1 MEFNGLATIIV
12 GISINIVSVLIIR
25 WFGIWMAKRS
35 AGWKNRSDEKARMRA
50 EMIASARINPH
61 EFELLKFRCL
71 QSQLWTIATTTFTGI
86 ATVFVGILTI
96 VSKSQPHSLVHE
108 ISLHGITMSI
118 FAATA
123 TFSGIVSLFFLRN
136 FSDRT
141 SMINEVLSG
150 HCLFLDNPTPKAKSS

>member
-12 GISINIVSVLIIR
+12 GISINIASVLIIR

-35 AGWKNRSDEKARMRA
+35 AGWKKRSDEKARMRA
-50 EMIASARINPH
+50 EMIAAARINPH
-61 EFELLKFRCL
+61 QFELLKFRCL

-96 VSKSQPHSLVHE
+96 VSKSQTHSLIHE
-108 ISLHGITMSI
+108 ISLHGIVMYI

-123 TFSGIVSLFFLRN
+123 TFSGIISMFFLRN
-136 FSDRT
+136 YSDRT

-150 HCLFLDNPTPKAKSS
+150 HCLFLDNPAPKQKSS